1 MVTRE
6 VLPAWVHPCPM
17 RSWRR
22 PVSVAVGFVL
32 PLVVVYELFVS
43 TQPVHHDL
51 SDAGT
56 GLLGLLLGVV
66 AGLLGVAVALYAT
79 RKPPH

>member
-1 MVTRE
+1 
-6 VLPAWVHPCPM
+6 M

-22 PVSVAVGFVL
+22 PVWAAIGFVV
-32 PLVVVYELFVS
+32 PLIAVYKIFVS

-56 GLLGLLLGVV
+56 GLLGLLLGVL
-66 AGLLGVAVALYAT
+66 AGLVGASLALYAT
-79 RKPPH
+79 RRPPP

>member
-1 MVTRE
+1 
-6 VLPAWVHPCPM
+6 M

-22 PVSVAVGFVL
+22 VVWTAAGFVL
-32 PLVVVYELFVS
+32 PMIVVYNLFVS

-56 GLLGLLLGVV
+56 GLLGLLLGVL
-66 AGLLGVAVALYAT
+66 AGVIGASIALFAT
-79 RKPPH
+79 RNPPP

>member
-1 MVTRE
+1 
-6 VLPAWVHPCPM
+6 M
-17 RSWRR
+17 RWWGRL
-22 PVSVAVGFVL
+22 VWVAVSFVV
-32 PLVVVYELFVS
+32 PLILVYNLFLS

-66 AGLLGVAVALYAT
+66 AGVIGASLALFAT
-79 RKPPH
+79 RRRPP